1 MHIKKDDNVQVIS
14 GDDKGKQGRVLK
26 VYPNESRIVVEGINF
41 IKRHTRPS
49 QKLPQGGIVEREGA
63 INASNA
69 MVICPKC
76 TQLTKTGM
84 KLVTDEITTKV
95 SRVRYCKKCG
105 EMIVSKQ
112 SA

>member
-1 MHIKKDDNVQVIS
+1 MHIKKDDMVQIIS
-14 GDDKGKQGRVLK
+14 GDDNGKQGRVLK
-26 VYPNESRIVVEGINF
+26 VYPAEGRLIVEGINF

-49 QKLPQGGIVEREGA
+49 QKLQQGGIIEREGP
-63 INASNA
+63 INVSNA

-76 TQLTKTGM
+76 NQLTKTGM
-84 KLVTDEITTKV
+84 KLVTDETKNKV

-112 SA
+112 SS

>member
-1 MHIKKDDNVQVIS
+1 MHIKKDDIVQVIS
-14 GDDKGKQGRVLK
+14 GDDNGKQGRVLK
-26 VYPNESRIVVEGINF
+26 VYPREKRIIVEGINF

-49 QKLPQGGIVEREGA
+49 QQLPQGGIVEREGP

-69 MVICPKC
+69 MVVCPKC
-76 TQLTKTGM
+76 NQLTKTGM
-84 KLVTDEITTKV
+84 KVVTDETTNKV

-112 SA
+112 SS